1 MEQFKKLKL
10 FPDRW
15 FKKLTGRELQKAR
28 ERLTSYTVA
37 KDIDTSLC
45 EVTMNFIRNRDEDE
59 RKRREIEREKNF

>member
-15 FKKLTGRELQKAR
+15 YKKLTSRELQKAR

-37 KDIDTSLC
+37 KDLDTSLA
-45 EVTMNFIRNRDEDE
+45 EVFMLKLSWKIDE
-59 RKRREIEREKNF
+59 RRERIVRLS